1 MSFQDLDIQIRY
13 RSNEHNFPVD
23 FLIPVL
29 EQATVYKRSVG
40 FFSTTSLIELS
51 TGLFAMAKNQGKVLL
66 VCSPELSPEDI
77 NAIHTGYRTRDDVF
91 AGVLKASLTTPLTFF
106 EEERLNLVA
115 NMIAS
120 GMMELKLAFMETSTG
135 INIYHEKIAVLEDVD
150 GNKIGFTG
158 DF

>member
-51 TGLFAMAKNQGKVLL
+51 TGLFAMAKNQGKVLMCL
-66 VCSPELSPEDI
+66 Q
-77 NAIHTGYRTRDDVF
+77 GF
-91 AGVLKASLTTPLTFF
+91 LKQ
-106 EEERLNLVA
+106 V
-115 NMIAS
+115 
-120 GMMELKLAFMETSTG
+120 
-135 INIYHEKIAVLEDVD
+135 
-150 GNKIGFTG
+150 
-158 DF
+158 